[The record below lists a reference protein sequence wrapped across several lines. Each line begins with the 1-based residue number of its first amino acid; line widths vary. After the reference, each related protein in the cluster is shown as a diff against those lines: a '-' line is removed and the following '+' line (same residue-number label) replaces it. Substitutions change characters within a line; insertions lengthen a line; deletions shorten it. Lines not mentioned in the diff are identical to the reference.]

1 MERCTRQ
8 ADEGTHKGSQQS
20 ECAQRLRIAAQGCE
34 GRNQGA
40 CDESRAKTRQ
50 IGDGGART
58 AASAAPCNSLGREC
72 GYCQHEH
79 EHQSRH
85 CITNDVHNTY
95 LTVAISAIDPDS
107 LARNVADG
115 RNGASSHRILMSR
128 NYVSKPQRVVTKDWK
143 RCIRAC

>member
-1 MERCTRQ
+1 MESCACQ

-40 CDESRAKTRQ
+40 CNKFRAKTCK

-58 AASAAPCNSLGREC
+58 AASAAPSNSLGREC
-72 GYCQHEH
+72 GYCQHQH

-85 CITNDVHNTY
+85 CIANDVHNTY
-95 LTVAISAIDPDS
+95 LTVDISVIGTDS
-107 LARNVADG
+107 RARNVAG
-115 RNGASSHRILMSR
+115 GINGASFH
-128 NYVSKPQRVVTKDWK
+128 
-143 RCIRAC
+143 